1 LWLLA
6 LRASLSIGSSMNLDI
21 VILAAGKG
29 TRMNS
34 NLPKVLH
41 RIGGDSMLGH
51 VLSAASQLQ
60 AAKTHIVVGY
70 GADEIR
76 ENFADRAD
84 LQWAMQEQ
92 QLGTGHAVMQA
103 MPGVDVSDSDKKILV
118 LYGDVPLINFDTL
131 SKLVQQSE
139 TNTLSILTLVTD
151 RPTGLGRIV
160 RDDGGK
166 ILAIVEEKDASEEQK
181 QIKEIN
187 TGIMVISAPKLNF
200 WLDALCND
208 NAQGEYYL
216 TDVVAMAA
224 ADADCAL
231 AAMVINDE
239 NEVQGVND
247 KAQLA
252 TLERHYQMNKADQL
266 LEAGVLLR
274 DPSRIDIRGELTT
287 GSDVEIDINALF
299 EGKVTLGNGVKV
311 GANVCIK
318 DSTIADNAHILPGSI
333 IEGADI
339 GERASVGPY
348 ARIRP
353 GTVLKQDTKIGN
365 FVETKNAII
374 GKGSK
379 ASHLAYIGD
388 AELGENVNIG
398 AGTIFCNYDGVSKHK
413 TLIGN
418 NVFIGSNSVLVAP
431 VKLADNAFVAAGS
444 SVNSDVPADTLA
456 VGRAKQ
462 RNISGWKRPTKK

>member
-1 LWLLA
+1 
-6 LRASLSIGSSMNLDI
+6 MNLDI

-187 TGIMVISAPKLNF
+187 TGIMVVSAPKLNF

-252 TLERHYQMNKADQL
+252 MLERHYQMNKADQL
-266 LEAGVLLR
+266 LEAGVLLC

>member
-1 LWLLA
+1 
-6 LRASLSIGSSMNLDI
+6 MNLDI

-70 GADEIR
+70 GADAIR
-76 ENFADRAD
+76 EDFTDRDD
-84 LQWAMQEQ
+84 LQWALQEQ

-103 MPGVDVSDSDKKILV
+103 MPGVDVSDSDKKVLV
-118 LYGDVPLINFDTL
+118 LYGDVPLTNFDTL

-139 TNTLSILTLVTD
+139 TNTLSILTLITD

-160 RDDGGK
+160 RDDADN

-187 TGIMVISAPKLNF
+187 TGIMVIPAAKLNS
-200 WLDALCND
+200 WLNALGND

-231 AAMVINDE
+231 TAMVIDDE

-299 EGKVTLGNGVKV
+299 EGKVALGNGVKI

-318 DSTIADNAHILPGSI
+318 DSTIADNANILPGSI

-398 AGTIFCNYDGVSKHK
+398 AGTIFCNYDGVNKHK

-431 VKLADNAFVAAGS
+431 VKLADNTFVAAGS

>member
-1 LWLLA
+1 
-6 LRASLSIGSSMNLDI
+6 MNLDI

-51 VLSAASQLQ
+51 VLSAASLLQ

-70 GADEIR
+70 GADAIR
-76 ENFADRAD
+76 EDFADRED
-84 LQWAMQEQ
+84 LQWALQEQ

-103 MPGVDVSDSDKKILV
+103 MPGVDVSDSDKKVLV
-118 LYGDVPLINFDTL
+118 LYGDVPLTNFDTL
-131 SKLVQQSE
+131 SKLVQRSE
-139 TNTLSILTLVTD
+139 SNTLSILTLVTD

-160 RDDGGK
+160 RDDTGK

-187 TGIMVISAPKLNF
+187 TGIMVIPAAKLNS
-200 WLDALCND
+200 WLDALGND

-287 GSDVEIDINALF
+287 GSDVEIDINTLF
-299 EGKVTLGNGVKV
+299 EGKVTLGNGVKI

-318 DSTIADNAHILPGSI
+318 DTTIADNASILPGSI

-398 AGTIFCNYDGVSKHK
+398 AGTIFCNYDGVNKHK

-431 VKLADNAFVAAGS
+431 VKLADNTFVAAGS
-444 SVNSDVPADTLA
+444 SINSDVPADTLA

>member
-1 LWLLA
+1 
-6 LRASLSIGSSMNLDI
+6 MNLDI

-34 NLPKVLH
+34 NRPKVLH

-70 GADEIR
+70 GADAIR
-76 ENFADRAD
+76 ENFADRED
-84 LQWAMQEQ
+84 LQWALQEQ

-103 MPGVDVSDSDKKILV
+103 MLGVDVSDRDKKVLV
-118 LYGDVPLINFDTL
+118 LYGDVPLTNFDTL

-160 RDDGGK
+160 RDDAGK

-187 TGIMVISAPKLNF
+187 TGIMVIPAAKLNS
-200 WLDALCND
+200 WLDALGND

-274 DPSRIDIRGELTT
+274 DPSRIDIRGELIT

-318 DSTIADNAHILPGSI
+318 DSTIADNVNILPGSI

-353 GTVLKQDTKIGN
+353 GTVLKEDTKIGN

-388 AELGENVNIG
+388 AEIGENVNIG
-398 AGTIFCNYDGVSKHK
+398 AGTIFCNYDGVNKHK

-431 VKLADNAFVAAGS
+431 VKLADNTFVAAGS

>member
-1 LWLLA
+1 
-6 LRASLSIGSSMNLDI
+6 MNLDI

-60 AAKTHIVVGY
+60 AAKTHIVVGF

-231 AAMVINDE
+231 AAMVVNDE

>member
-1 LWLLA
+1 
-6 LRASLSIGSSMNLDI
+6 MNLDI

-231 AAMVINDE
+231 AAMVIIDE

-318 DSTIADNAHILPGSI
+318 DSTIADNAHILAGSI

-374 GKGSK
+374 GKESK

>member
-1 LWLLA
+1 
-6 LRASLSIGSSMNLDI
+6 MNLDI

-231 AAMVINDE
+231 AAMVVNDE

-252 TLERHYQMNKADQL
+252 MLERHYQMNKADQL
-266 LEAGVLLR
+266 IEAGVLLR

>member
-1 LWLLA
+1 
-6 LRASLSIGSSMNLDI
+6 MNLDI

-266 LEAGVLLR
+266 LEAGVLLC

>member
-1 LWLLA
+1 
-6 LRASLSIGSSMNLDI
+6 MNLDI

-252 TLERHYQMNKADQL
+252 KLERHYQMNKADQL
-266 LEAGVLLR
+266 LEAGVLLC

>member
-1 LWLLA
+1 
-6 LRASLSIGSSMNLDI
+6 MNLDI

-252 TLERHYQMNKADQL
+252 KLERHYQMNKADQL

>member
-1 LWLLA
+1 
-6 LRASLSIGSSMNLDI
+6 MNLDI

-70 GADEIR
+70 SADEIR

-231 AAMVINDE
+231 AAMVVNDE

-252 TLERHYQMNKADQL
+252 MLERHYQMNKADQL

-274 DPSRIDIRGELTT
+274 DLSRIDIRGELTT

-348 ARIRP
+348 ARIRA